1 MNPRGMVDDNF
12 ARAVAGA
19 IEETRRQWRD
29 FQAELMSRYGEEE
42 AALMTCALT
51 FDHPINDGR
60 GRDRGRTPVGV
71 LAVVLV
77 LAVRAVT
84 LVRAR
89 RRRRIQSPGV
99 RPVVPTG

>member
-1 MNPRGMVDDNF
+1 
-12 ARAVAGA
+12 
-19 IEETRRQWRD
+19 
-29 FQAELMSRYGEEE
+29 
-42 AALMTCALT
+42 
-51 FDHPINDGR
+51 
-60 GRDRGRTPVGV
+60 
-71 LAVVLV
+71 VVLV